1 MPAFSETRWRPWG
14 SGCRLQTLSVL
25 TLPLE
30 VSAVRLLS
38 NCSCRLTT
46 PSAGF
51 LGCFR
56 PRKIGQSA
64 AASSLAARWPS
75 QLPDWE
81 LPPLV
86 GLEAKGFAPA
96 GGTSALTVSWAAA
109 EVRGSRTGLGC
120 NTQCL

>member
-25 TLPLE
+25 ILPLE

-38 NCSCRLTT
+38 NCSCRLTA

-64 AASSLAARWPS
+64 AASSLAPGGLLS
-75 QLPDWE
+75 FQTGNP
-81 LPPLV
+81 PPLLV
-86 GLEAKGFAPA
+86 LEAKGFAPA

-109 EVRGSRTGLGC
+109 EV
-120 NTQCL
+120 